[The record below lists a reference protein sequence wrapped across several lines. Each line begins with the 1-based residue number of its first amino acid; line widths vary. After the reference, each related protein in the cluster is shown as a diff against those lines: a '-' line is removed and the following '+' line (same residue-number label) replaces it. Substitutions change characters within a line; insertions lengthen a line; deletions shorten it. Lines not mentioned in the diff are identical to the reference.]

1 MSTVSNVKLIKLLSE
16 RYKFDAE
23 DAIEYVKTASKKGRP
38 KKEIEVEHAKEVLK
52 KAGEKVEE
60 TDS

>member
-23 DAIEYVKTASKKGRP
+23 DAFEYVKTASKKGRP
-38 KKEIEVEHAKEVLK
+38 KKEIEV
-52 KAGEKVEE
+52 
-60 TDS
+60 